1 MTKEEANRILDQHKE
16 GKFYTGHTINTALEC
31 TGDLS
36 DLSGLSNTPGEAE
49 SVERR
54 CLALGKTA

>member
-1 MTKEEANRILDQHKE
+1 MNHEQAHRILDQHKE
-16 GKFYTGHTINTALEC
+16 GKFYTDHTINTALQW

-36 DLSGLSNTPGEAE
+36 DLSGLSDTPGKAE